1 MKWLDDLSLN
11 LKLALAPTLCLLLL
25 AVSAAGSIWG
35 FQQQRS
41 ALSTLH
47 EKQLPSYTF
56 AAGFEAG
63 LRDMN
68 GLINR
73 SLGYEAMG
81 YNAKEIASIDA
92 ELTKK
97 SAAMKQSLDER
108 TASETIEAVKQEY
121 AALGAMFAKYD
132 KAVKDTQ
139 DMKVS
144 GAAIASTFLSTAQKE
159 YEGLLKEISRI
170 SQARLDETARD
181 VAAAG
186 AAAQRAEFAITAA
199 AVAAFAAGIL
209 LSLFIARGL
218 LRRVAAASAGV
229 AAMASGNLTHTMRA
243 DGRDEIGRLVQD
255 LEAVRERLATSIS
268 AVRLAS
274 ESVRVAAGE
283 IAAGNADLSQ
293 RTEQQASSLQQ
304 TAASM
309 EQINSTVRNNADTAR
324 QANQLATSASA
335 VATQGGEVV
344 GRVVSTMDDIS
355 NSSKKIADII
365 GTIDG
370 IAFQTNILALNAAV
384 EAARAGEQGRG
395 FAVVAGEVRSLAQR
409 SAEAA
414 REIKSLIGASVERV
428 EAGSRLV
435 QDAGTTMNDIVVQV
449 KRVSDLIGEITAA
462 TQEQTS
468 GIGQVSGAVS
478 QLDQVTQQNAALV
491 EESAAAA
498 ESLKQQ
504 AVRLVE
510 SVSVFTVHGHAGH
523 GAPSAATAAPAHVP
537 APAPVR
543 KPAPAAAPKPA
554 APKVQAKLL
563 PRTPAPA
570 ARPAAAP
577 APQAAPAAAPA
588 SAAAADDSW
597 ETF

>member
-11 LKLALAPTLCLLLL
+11 LKLALAPALCLLLL
-25 AVSAAGSIWG
+25 AISAVGAIWA
-35 FQQQRS
+35 FDQQRS
-41 ALSTLH
+41 ALATLH
-47 EKQLPSYTF
+47 EKQLPAYTF

-81 YNAKEIASIDA
+81 YNAKEIANIDA
-92 ELTKK
+92 ELSKK
-97 SAAMKQSLDER
+97 AAAMKQGLDEHS
-108 TASETIEAVKQEY
+108 ASETNEAVKQEY
-121 AALGAMFAKYD
+121 LALAAMFAKYD

-186 AAAQRAEFAITAA
+186 AAAQRAEIAITAA
-199 AVAAFAAGIL
+199 AVAAFVAGIL

-229 AAMASGNLTHTMRA
+229 TAMASGNLTHAMRA

-255 LEAVRERLATSIS
+255 LEAVRGRLAASIS
-268 AVRLAS
+268 AVRQAS

-462 TQEQTS
+462 NQEQTS

-510 SVSVFTVHGHAGH
+510 SVSVFTVDASSSHA
-523 GAPSAATAAPAHVP
+523 APSAATAPTVAPRATP
-537 APAPVR
+537 SASSPVR
-543 KPAPAAAPKPA
+543 KPTPAAAPKRAAPVQAKAPAPAAASAPA
-554 APKVQAKLL
+554 APA
-563 PRTPAPA
+563 PAPA
-570 ARPAAAP
+570 ARATAP
-577 APQAAPAAAPA
+577 
-588 SAAAADDSW
+588 AAADDSW